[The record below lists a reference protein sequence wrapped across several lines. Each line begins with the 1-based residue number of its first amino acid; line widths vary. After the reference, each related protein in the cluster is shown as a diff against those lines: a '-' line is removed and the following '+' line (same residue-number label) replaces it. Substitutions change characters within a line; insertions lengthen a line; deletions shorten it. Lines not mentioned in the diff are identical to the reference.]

1 MALAGLAAAMP
12 SRDLESQPP
21 AIENQALS
29 EVMQRN
35 IRALIAVRQEHEAK
49 EARGQRFAQGVSRWA
64 GSLWS
69 VYAHAALF
77 GGWVL
82 FNSGAITGIKPLD
95 PFPFVGLAMWAS
107 VEAIFLSIFVLI
119 SQNRSAE
126 VAEARADLDVQI
138 NLLAEHEITHL
149 VRQIDAIAAKLQVQ
163 VDEAQVEQLKKDVD
177 LTEVLQQIK
186 AVNEGNEA

>member
-1 MALAGLAAAMP
+1 MP
-12 SRDLESQPP
+12 SRDAKSQPHP
-21 AIENQALS
+21 NENQALS

-35 IRALIAVRQEHEAK
+35 IRALIAARQEHETK
-49 EARGQRFAQGVSRWA
+49 DARGQRFAQAVSRWA

-77 GGWVL
+77 GGWAL
-82 FNSGAITGIKPLD
+82 FNSGAITGIESVD

-163 VDEAQVEQLKKDVD
+163 IDEPQVEQLKKDVD

-186 AVNEGNEA
+186 AVNEGNEV